1 MQWRGNGVKRG
12 KNNKFPQYTKQLK
25 GGDLYLGSLLFLT
38 KGAPTP
44 RLRCNVYLDYDNVSG
59 RLIVPPELGPV
70 LEKLND
76 LLLGRTTEEID
87 VLDVELIGKE

>member
-38 KGAPTP
+38 KTAPTP
-44 RLRCNVYLDYDNVSG
+44 RLRCNAYLQYDNESG
-59 RLIVPPELGPV
+59 RLLVPPELRPV
-70 LEKLND
+70 IEKVND
-76 LLLGRTTEEID
+76 LLLGRTNEKID
-87 VLDVELIGKE
+87 VLDIDLID